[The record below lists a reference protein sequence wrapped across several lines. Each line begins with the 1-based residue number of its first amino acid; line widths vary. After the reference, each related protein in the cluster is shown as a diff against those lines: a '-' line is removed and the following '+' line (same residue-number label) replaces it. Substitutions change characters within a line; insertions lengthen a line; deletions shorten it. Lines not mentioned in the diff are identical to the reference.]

1 MTGHNGECGSG
12 TSIYWSMKPA
22 KQIIILWYV
31 LHLCDHYYLLCKI
44 YLAFAVKIM
53 HLVLTAQDAQSK
65 SYIVCAKMK

>member
-1 MTGHNGECGSG
+1 MMFQKDVS
-12 TSIYWSMKPA
+12 
-22 KQIIILWYV
+22 QIIVDCLVVLQYV